1 MAFITSR
8 APLILSAALVG
19 GLVLSAGCGPRK
31 KANTSGVAATTTP
44 ATATTTATATA
55 TTPTTTTAPT
65 TTTTATTPPTTAGTW
80 PSGVP
85 SIDPAV
91 VADVLAKAAA
101 AMGMPTAG
109 TGAAAGDPLAAK
121 IAANA
126 AKYAPGFQPASA
138 IGRAKLKTGE
148 HAGMNFDMEA
158 GKCYVVLGAG
168 GAGVTQVGL
177 FVLFPAAPPNAVMAS
192 DTAHGA
198 EPVIG
203 EGKPL
208 CPPGKAS
215 VRVDTSPTAG
225 TGDVA
230 VQVWA
235 K

>member
-1 MAFITSR
+1 
-8 APLILSAALVG
+8 
-19 GLVLSAGCGPRK
+19 
-31 KANTSGVAATTTP
+31 
-44 ATATTTATATA
+44 
-55 TTPTTTTAPT
+55 
-65 TTTTATTPPTTAGTW
+65 
-80 PSGVP
+80 
-85 SIDPAV
+85 
-91 VADVLAKAAA
+91 
-101 AMGMPTAG
+101 MGMPTAG
-109 TGAAAGDPLAAK
+109 TGGAAAGDPLAAK

-168 GAGVTQVGL
+168 GPGVTQVGL

-208 CPPGKAS
+208 CPPVKAS

-230 VQVWA
+230 VQVWS